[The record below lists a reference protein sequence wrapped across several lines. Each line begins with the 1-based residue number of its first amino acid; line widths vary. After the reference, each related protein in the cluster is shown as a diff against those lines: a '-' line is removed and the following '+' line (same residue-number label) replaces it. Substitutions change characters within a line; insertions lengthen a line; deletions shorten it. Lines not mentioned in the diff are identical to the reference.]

1 MSSELQKKRKDETEK
16 VLKQTLPENSPNLAR
31 DINLPIQEAEQDKQ
45 PKPKDIHTKILCN

>member
-31 DINLPIQEAEQDKQ
+31 DINLPIQEAEQDIQ